1 MRRAVRRF
9 DPGSAGFRTKP
20 AVGGAALGSDQN
32 PPLAGEGTDGSA
44 RSGRLHQPERL
55 RRAERTVPPL
65 GVPKETTLGQSVRSF
80 LNYLTVEAG
89 LANNTILAYGRDLR
103 SFLKFCSIFSTSI
116 QHRAS
121 SIDPSSAGFRSKPAV
136 GGAALGSD
144 QDPPLAGISELRQIK
159 PALIQNYLRVLT
171 QEQKSESSIKRSL
184 VAIRMFLRFGK
195 LTGLIE
201 DDFSSILES
210 PKVWQKLPCV
220 CSKQQVLELLNAP
233 CPDEPFYFRDKAMLE
248 LLYATGV
255 RASEIAGLK
264 TSDLN
269 LNIGYLRCLG
279 KGSRE
284 RVVPM
289 GKVAIAA
296 IEEYLIRPGGRPR
309 LVKPFSG
316 DFLLLSRTGRP
327 MSRIEIWR
335 LVKKY
340 AIRAGMPRNLT
351 VHTLRHCFATHL
363 LAGGADLRSV
373 QEMLGHVDIATTQIY
388 THVDQE
394 RLRKIHRKYHP
405 RP

>member
-1 MRRAVRRF
+1 MKRAVRRF
-9 DPGSAGFRTKP
+9 EAGS
-20 AVGGAALGSDQN
+20 Q
-32 PPLAGEGTDGSA
+32 
-44 RSGRLHQPERL
+44 LHQPERL
-55 RRAERTVPPL
+55 HRAERTFPPL

-89 LANNTILAYGRDLR
+89 LANNTILAYGRDLK
-103 SFLKFCSIFSTSI
+103 SFLKYCKSNNTNKI
-116 QHRAS
+116 
-121 SIDPSSAGFRSKPAV
+121 
-136 GGAALGSD
+136 
-144 QDPPLAGISELRQIK
+144 RQIK
-159 PALIQNYLRVLT
+159 PALIQNYLRILT
-171 QEQKSESSIKRSL
+171 QEHKSESSIKRSL

-195 LTGLIE
+195 LTGLVE
-201 DDFSSILES
+201 DDLTSMLES

-220 CSKQQVLELLNAP
+220 CSKQQVIELLNAP
-233 CPDEPFYFRDKAMLE
+233 RADEPFYFRDKAMLE

-296 IEEYLIRPGGRPR
+296 IKEYLTNLRPKLVRSAFSPANGGFCSEP
-309 LVKPFSG
+309 SAAG

-340 AIRAGMPRNLT
+340 AIRSGMPRNLT

-394 RLRKIHRKYHP
+394 RLRTIHRKYHP

>member
-1 MRRAVRRF
+1 MPSMQRQAVKKF
-9 DPGSAGFRTKP
+9 DARYSILDP
-20 AVGGAALGSDQN
+20 AALGSDQN
-32 PPLAGEGTDGSA
+32 PPLAG
-44 RSGRLHQPERL
+44 RSSTSIETL
-55 RRAERTVPPL
+55 PL
-65 GVPKETTLGQSVRSF
+65 WQNLKGF
-80 LNYLTVEAG
+80 LDYLTVEAG
-89 LANNTILAYGRDLR
+89 LAKNTVLAYGRDLR
-103 SFLKFCSIFSTSI
+103 SFLKYCKSNNTNKI
-116 QHRAS
+116 
-121 SIDPSSAGFRSKPAV
+121 
-136 GGAALGSD
+136 
-144 QDPPLAGISELRQIK
+144 RQIK
-159 PALIQNYLRVLT
+159 PALIQNYLRILT

-195 LTGLIE
+195 LTGLVE
-201 DDFSSILES
+201 DDLTSMLES
-210 PKVWQKLPCV
+210 PKVWQKLPCI

-233 CPDEPFYFRDKAMLE
+233 CPDEPFYLRDKAMLE

-279 KGSRE
+279 KGNRE
-284 RVVPM
+284 RVVPI

-296 IEEYLIRPGGRPR
+296 IEEYLTRPVGRPR
-309 LVKPFSG
+309 LVKPFSD
-316 DFLLLSRTGRP
+316 DFLLISRTGRP

-363 LAGGADLRSV
+363 LAGGADLRSL

>member
-1 MRRAVRRF
+1 M
-9 DPGSAGFRTKP
+9 K
-20 AVGGAALGSDQN
+20 
-32 PPLAGEGTDGSA
+32 
-44 RSGRLHQPERL
+44 
-55 RRAERTVPPL
+55 
-65 GVPKETTLGQSVRSF
+65 
-80 LNYLTVEAG
+80 AG
-89 LANNTILAYGRDLR
+89 LAKNTVLAYGRDLR
-103 SFLKFCSIFSTSI
+103 SFLKFCS
-116 QHRAS
+116 R
-121 SIDPSSAGFRSKPAV
+121 PSSAGFRSKPAV
-136 GGAALGSD
+136 GGSMSIQHRASSIETASLGSD

-159 PALIQNYLRVLT
+159 PTLIQNYLRVLT

-201 DDFSSILES
+201 DDFSSLLES

-233 CPDEPFYFRDKAMLE
+233 CPDEPFYLRDKAMLE

-296 IEEYLIRPGGRPR
+296 IEEYLTNLRPR

-363 LAGGADLRSV
+363 LAGGADLRSL

>member
-1 MRRAVRRF
+1 MQKQAVR
-9 DPGSAGFRTKP
+9 
-20 AVGGAALGSDQN
+20 
-32 PPLAGEGTDGSA
+32 
-44 RSGRLHQPERL
+44 
-55 RRAERTVPPL
+55 
-65 GVPKETTLGQSVRSF
+65 
-80 LNYLTVEAG
+80 
-89 LANNTILAYGRDLR
+89 
-103 SFLKFCSIFSTSI
+103 KF
-116 QHRAS
+116 
-121 SIDPSSAGFRSKPAV
+121 DPSSAGFRSKPAV
-136 GGAALGSD
+136 GGAAPGTDRNPPMAGPETYSLG
-144 QDPPLAGISELRQIK
+144 QDLKGFLDYLTFEAGLAKNTVLAYGRDLRSFLKYCKSNNTNKIRQIK
-159 PALIQNYLRVLT
+159 PALIQNYLRILT
-171 QEQKSESSIKRSL
+171 EEQKSESSIKRSL

-195 LTGLIE
+195 LTGLVE
-201 DDFSSILES
+201 NDLTSMLES

-220 CSKQQVLELLNAP
+220 CSKEQVLELLNAP

-279 KGSRE
+279 KGNRE
-284 RVVPM
+284 RVVPI
-289 GKVAIAA
+289 GKAA
-296 IEEYLIRPGGRPR
+296 ISAINEYLTNLRPK
-309 LVKPFSG
+309 LAKPFSG

-363 LAGGADLRSV
+363 LAGGADLRSL